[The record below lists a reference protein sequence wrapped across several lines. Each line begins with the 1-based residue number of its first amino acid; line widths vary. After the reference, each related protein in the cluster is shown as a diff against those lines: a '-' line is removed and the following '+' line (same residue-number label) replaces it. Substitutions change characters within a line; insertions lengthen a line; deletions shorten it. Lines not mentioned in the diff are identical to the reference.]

1 MPPWD
6 ARARLTTGRG
16 GVTHIGSLR
25 DCVEHWLILEN
36 GRERAVITCEIALR
50 VTGAA
55 VPAKRVEAPDIA
67 SLAKRLTVARAA
79 AE

>member
-1 MPPWD
+1 MPPWG

-25 DCVEHWLILEN
+25 DCIDHWLALEN
-36 GRERAVITCEIALR
+36 GQERAVITCDIALR
-50 VTGAA
+50 VTGAT
-55 VPAKRVEAPDIA
+55 VPVKRLEAPDIA
-67 SLAKRLTVARAA
+67 SLAKRLSAAGAA